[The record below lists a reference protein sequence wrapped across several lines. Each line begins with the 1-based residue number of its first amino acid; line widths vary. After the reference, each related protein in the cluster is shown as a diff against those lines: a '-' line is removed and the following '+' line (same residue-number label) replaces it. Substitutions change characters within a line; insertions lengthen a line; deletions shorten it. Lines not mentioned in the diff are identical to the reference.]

1 MWQCGQAARF
11 SATYKQYRPC
21 RDRRGACTGGAPC
34 DGTGCRGIPPA
45 FWGGGGGAGGLPQQ
59 GGRRRRRERSG
70 QRQHRVRQELLAE
83 SEHQP
88 REVSEV
94 ALRAADGQADVLME
108 SARAAGKRPVSGDRC
123 DREPK
128 RPSAEREQ
136 RGESSASGAR
146 RRWGDRDSEDS
157 EDEEVLDSGVV
168 PAPLAAAEEAMDA
181 VLAAAEDSQPLAG
194 IVGMDDDPAP
204 DLR

>member
-1 MWQCGQAARF
+1 M
-11 SATYKQYRPC
+11 
-21 RDRRGACTGGAPC
+21 
-34 DGTGCRGIPPA
+34 
-45 FWGGGGGAGGLPQQ
+45 
-59 GGRRRRRERSG
+59 
-70 QRQHRVRQELLAE
+70 
-83 SEHQP
+83 
-88 REVSEV
+88 

-157 EDEEVLDSGVV
+157 EDEELLDSGVV
-168 PAPLAAAEEAMDA
+168 PGPLAAAAEEAMDT
-181 VLAAAEDSQPLAG
+181 VLAAADDSQPLAG
-194 IVGMDDDPAP
+194 IVGMGDPAP